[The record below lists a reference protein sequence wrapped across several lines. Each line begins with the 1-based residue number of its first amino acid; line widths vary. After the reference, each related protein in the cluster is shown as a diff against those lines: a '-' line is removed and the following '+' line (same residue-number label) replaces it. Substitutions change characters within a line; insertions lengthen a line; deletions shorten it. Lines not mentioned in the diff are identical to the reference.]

1 MRTQQETQA
10 ALDKREKELR
20 DREKSQEDRL
30 REIAGREASLRD
42 QEKKQQDT
50 LREIRT
56 REETVKGLLAEQKET
71 LAKMQEARSQLEAM
85 ALIAQ
90 KRQPF
95 LQRLALDVAMAL
107 STAVWTLP
115 E

>member
-1 MRTQQETQA
+1 MKRLASRGMILALLLTGCGKQDATIEQQRTFVRTLRTQQETQA

-50 LREIRT
+50 LERF
-56 REETVKGLLAEQKET
+56 A
-71 LAKMQEARSQLEAM
+71 
-85 ALIAQ
+85 
-90 KRQPF
+90 
-95 LQRLALDVAMAL
+95 
-107 STAVWTLP
+107 P
-115 E
+115 ERRP